1 MIKIAHFVSFGIGGA
16 DRAALELIRELTQ
29 KLPEIQICYGEM
41 SFPIRTADQDPSQEL
56 LNIFE
61 EYKSI
66 GSLQEIKHVSELAK
80 LDIDILHTHRS
91 GEDEWLIPGLSQLT
105 RNFKIVETN
114 FHGFVDTPAEFRI
127 FPSLALP
134 VFRKIRLG
142 SNTEIIPNLVN
153 SFQGKSL
160 RTKLGIPKDRIVFG
174 RVGRSDRSIYSSKLL
189 KHYSKIQNESTILLW
204 IGKSEWAIKDAE
216 SLGIESVIWVDP
228 VSNPIELANYYA
240 TFDVFCHANPLG
252 ETFGNTVAEAMLR
265 GLPVASIKGN
275 RKYPQAQ
282 KELLDETQFSSSPRG
297 FSKTLEKYRDNP
309 DIRIKAS
316 ERNLRFSEQY
326 LKPEVLAG
334 KVLKVY
340 ERVLS

>member
-1 MIKIAHFVSFGIGGA
+1 MIKVAHFVSFGIGGA

-29 KLPEIQICYGEM
+29 KLPEILICYGEM

-66 GSLQEIKHVSELAK
+66 GNMQEISNVSEFANLG
-80 LDIDILHTHRS
+80 IDILHTHRS

-105 RNFKIVETN
+105 RNFKVVETN
-114 FHGFVDTPAEFRI
+114 FHGFINTPADFRI
-127 FPSLALP
+127 FPSLSLP
-134 VFRKIRLG
+134 ILRKIKLEN
-142 SNTEIIPNLVN
+142 NTEIIPNLVN

-160 RTKLGIPKDRIVFG
+160 RTKLGISEDGIVFG
-174 RVGRSDRSIYSSKLL
+174 RVGRSDRSIYSPKLL
-189 KHYSKIQNESTILLW
+189 KHYSKIQNETTTLLW

-216 SLGIESVIWVDP
+216 SLGVENVIWVDP
-228 VSNPIELANYYA
+228 VSNPIEMANYYA

-282 KELLDETQFSSSPRG
+282 RELLDETQFSSSPRE
-297 FSKTLEKYRDNP
+297 FSRTLKNYRDNSAV
-309 DIRIKAS
+309 RIKAS

-326 LKPEVLAG
+326 LVPEVIAG